1 MPSRILSFG
10 RSPTTLHTY
19 PPTPEPA
26 VEDSSTRSK
35 KQPPPLGEHRRQSFT
50 MDHFHLHRDHDKK
63 EKRLSFPGRMPSPAK
78 NSPKTAALKPAKMDI
93 VIESPPLVFYGNPNQ
108 STGALLSGQL
118 KLNVTEPEI
127 KLQMFEMHLLARV
140 TTKKPVAKDCP
151 DCAVKGSELFKWE
164 FVKEPLSLKK
174 GEHQFPFSYLLPGH
188 LPATTHGHLG
198 VIEYILSAHAVTSF
212 SETIDLKH
220 QLKIQRAIIPG
231 LQRSSVR
238 IFPPT
243 NLAATVTLPPVIYP
257 IGEFT
262 VDMRMNGVVT
272 KAKET
277 QTRWRLRK
285 MNWRIDEHS
294 KMVSPACHKHAHK
307 VGGDGKGVLHQDTRT
322 IGGEDIKDGWKSDFD
337 TEGGQIELE
346 FKASV
351 KPATKPLCDVE
362 SPTGLSIT
370 HTLVI
375 ELIVAEEYCPN
386 RNTKLT
392 TPTGAA
398 RVLRMQFTLLVTERS
413 GLGISWDEEQPPM
426 YDDVPASPPGYGR
439 AVIEEYNGE
448 PLPYEELDRMH
459 V

>member
-1 MPSRILSFG
+1 
-10 RSPTTLHTY
+10 
-19 PPTPEPA
+19 
-26 VEDSSTRSK
+26 
-35 KQPPPLGEHRRQSFT
+35 
-50 MDHFHLHRDHDKK
+50 MDHFHRDHDKK
-63 EKRLSFPGRMPSPAK
+63 EKRLSLTGRIPSPARH
-78 NSPKTAALKPAKMDI
+78 SPKIAAAKPAKMDI
-93 VIESPPLVFYGNPNQ
+93 LIESPPLVFYGTPAQ

-118 KLNVTEPEI
+118 KLNVTDPEVR
-127 KLQMFEMHLLARV
+127 LQKFEMHLLAAV

-151 DCAVKGSELFKWE
+151 DCTTKTSELFKWE
-164 FVKEPLSLKK
+164 FVKDPIPLKK
-174 GEHQFPFSYLLPGH
+174 GEHSFPFSYLLPGH
-188 LPATTHGHLG
+188 LPATTHGSLG
-198 VIEYILSAHAVTSF
+198 VIEYILSAHATAPTS
-212 SETIDLKH
+212 EIIDFKHKLKV
-220 QLKIQRAIIPG
+220 QRAIIPG
-231 LQRSSVR
+231 NAKSSVR

-243 NLAATVTLPPVIYP
+243 NLTASVVLPPVIYP

-262 VDMRMNGVVT
+262 VEMRMSGIVT
-272 KAKET
+272 KGKDT

-307 VGGDGKGVLHQDTRT
+307 VGGDGKGILHQDTRT
-322 IGGEDIKDGWKSDFD
+322 IGGEDIKDGWKTDFD
-337 TEGGQIELE
+337 TQGGQIELE
-346 FKASV
+346 LKASI
-351 KPATKPLCDVE
+351 KPGAKPLCDVE

-370 HTLVI
+370 HTLVT

-386 RNTKLT
+386 KNTRLV

-426 YDDVPASPPGYGR
+426 YSDVPASPPGYGG
-439 AVIEEYNGE
+439 AVMEDYEGE

>member
-1 MPSRILSFG
+1 MPSRTLSF
-10 RSPTTLHTY
+10 RRNPALPTYSL
-19 PPTPEPA
+19 TPDPA
-26 VEDSSTRSK
+26 VETASTRSK
-35 KQPPPLGEHRRQSFT
+35 KHLPQLGEQRRHTFT
-50 MDHFHLHRDHDKK
+50 MDHFLLHKDNDKK
-63 EKRLSFPGRMPSPAK
+63 EKRLSFPRGIVSPAK
-78 NSPKTAALKPAKMDI
+78 HSPKMAATKPAKMDV

-118 KLNVTEPEI
+118 KLTVTEPDI
-127 KLQMFEMHLLARV
+127 RLQKFEMHLLAVV
-140 TTKKPVAKDCP
+140 TTKKPVSKDCS

-164 FVKEPLSLKK
+164 FVKEPLLLKK

-198 VIEYILSAHAVTSF
+198 VIEYFLSAHAVTSL
-212 SETIDLKH
+212 SDNIDLKH
-220 QLKIQRAIIPG
+220 QLKIGRALIPG
-231 LQRSSVR
+231 LQKSSVR

-243 NLAATVTLPPVIYP
+243 NLAATVVLPPVIYP
-257 IGEFT
+257 IGEFL

-272 KAKET
+272 KGKDT

-322 IGGEDIKDGWKSDFD
+322 IGGEDIKDGWKTDFD
-337 TEGGQIELE
+337 TQGGQIELE

-351 KPATKPLCDVE
+351 KPSMKPLCDVV

-370 HTLVI
+370 HTLVL
-375 ELIVAEEYCPN
+375 EMIVAEEYCTN
-386 RNTKLT
+386 RRTDLI

-398 RVLRMQFTLLVTERS
+398 RVLRMQFTLLITERS

-439 AVIEEYNGE
+439 AVIEEYEGD